1 MDNATPP
8 PLPAVG
14 KTAGNSTPP
23 CVCSGDPPAANVDTL
38 TPAVAAAAPAFVNP
52 EIKHRIGVVGDAG
65 AAAADKLSSSTPDCS
80 EMLAVTATL
89 GGLRLEQLGVAAL
102 ALKAEKRR
110 PVIEIVLK
118 GAVAFEAAA
127 MNDALAVTWV
137 APAR

>member
-1 MDNATPP
+1 MLP
-8 PLPAVG
+8 PLPAAG

-23 CVCSGDPPAANVDTL
+23 CVCSGDPPASNVDTL

-52 EIKHRIGVVGDAG
+52 EIEHRIVVVGDAG

-80 EMLAVTATL
+80 VMMAVTATL
-89 GGLRLEQLGVAAL
+89 GGLRLEQLIAAAL
-102 ALKAEKRR
+102 TLKAEKRR

-118 GAVAFEAAA
+118 EAVLHAAA
-127 MNDALAVTWV
+127 ALKDTLAVTLV